1 MYELGTH
8 GIVPCPRLTP
18 FRVALYSQ
26 PLEHRPIDLFA
37 AGQATKRGLH
47 RGKFADLAKRRKKVA
62 AARHDKTCESEIDE
76 IVLIITGMKS
86 TRDLPTTSPYIISFL
101 LSFLF
106 SFRVLRRETKFATTA
121 EKILQ
126 REEVLVVG
134 AHTSKCLPPGTRSF
148 ACSCVC
154 VYRLKR
160 SWQAFVVCGR
170 RRRDPTDDAIISEIE
185 SRSLFSRENFWCVVI
200 PSLGTA
206 EFVFIMWRWL
216 IVC

>member
-106 SFRVLRRETKFATTA
+106 SFRALRRETNSPRRQKKSCKGRKCSSLEHIRPSVFHQAHGLSRVHA
-121 EKILQ
+121 CACIGWKGVDKLS
-126 REEVLVVG
+126 LSVV
-134 AHTSKCLPPGTRSF
+134 
-148 ACSCVC
+148 V
-154 VYRLKR
+154 
-160 SWQAFVVCGR
+160 
-170 RRRDPTDDAIISEIE
+170 DDAI
-185 SRSLFSRENFWCVVI
+185 RPTTQL
-200 PSLGTA
+200 
-206 EFVFIMWRWL
+206 
-216 IVC
+216 